1 MVPVYDDCAEVR
13 RKIRLLE
20 KTPGFV
26 VRIRG
31 PLGARKDPSSRSP
44 EGPMAE
50 GDRQRQQQLIRPL
63 Q

>member
-31 PLGARKDPSSRSP
+31 PLGARKDPSSQSP
-44 EGPMAE
+44 EGPVASR
-50 GDRQRQQQLIRPL
+50 DR
-63 Q
+63 